1 MQLKYAAAAMS
12 AVLPLCSAQTYS
24 DCNPLK
30 SMPPLMFK
38 ALNKANKVETCPPD
52 DGMKSSTLES
62 DFTKGES
69 ALEGWETSA
78 GNVTF
83 DDQGAAFTINQ
94 KGDAPTIDTKDYF
107 LFGSV
112 EVKMKVASG
121 TGVVSSI
128 VMESDVLDEI
138 DWVWHTLT
146 HTRR

>member
-1 MQLKYAAAAMS
+1 
-12 AVLPLCSAQTYS
+12 
-24 DCNPLK
+24 
-30 SMPPLMFK
+30 
-38 ALNKANKVETCPPD
+38 
-52 DGMKSSTLES
+52 MKSSTLAS

-112 EVKMKVASG
+112 EVKMKVAPG

-138 DWVWHTLT
+138 DWVWHNSP
-146 HTRR
+146 TRS

>member
-1 MQLKYAAAAMS
+1 
-12 AVLPLCSAQTYS
+12 
-24 DCNPLK
+24 
-30 SMPPLMFK
+30 
-38 ALNKANKVETCPPD
+38 
-52 DGMKSSTLES
+52 MKSSTLES

-78 GNVTF
+78 VNVTF

-112 EVKMKVASG
+112 EVKMKVAPG

-138 DWVWHTLT
+138 DWVWHNS
-146 HTRR
+146 RIRN